1 MSYTKVSNILD
12 VQYWING
19 TKKNIVRIYSGT
31 QKIWE
36 KIREIIT
43 DKQNLSATKYTDKYL
58 RYNCDFSSC
67 SNLTASFNNNTV
79 ITNLTLDNTAD
90 VKVWGSDNNTGAFSI
105 CKNLTSVKLATDNA
119 TSIAG
124 MFQSINGSTM
134 FNAKLTSIEFTTTKN
149 VTDYHSA
156 FRSEGNL
163 NSLKGIDFFSCVN
176 MDAMFYF
183 DGHSGIGNL
192 MTFTAKNF
200 GTQLSINGTTVQGF
214 NRLLNWG
221 AGSTEA
227 HNSVVDTL
235 YTYSYDRAAHGYTAL
250 VVKLSS
256 TTMNILTTAEKA
268 AITAK
273 GYTLTT

>member
-1 MSYTKVSNILD
+1 MNNIKVSNILD

-19 TKKNIVRIYSGT
+19 TKKNIVRIYSGS

-43 DKQNLSATKYTDKYL
+43 DKQILSVTKYTDKYL
-58 RYNCDFSSC
+58 RYNCDFSKCTDLTNSFNYNSTI
-67 SNLTASFNNNTV
+67 SNL
-79 ITNLTLDNTAD
+79 ILDNTGY
-90 VKVWGSDNNTGAFSI
+90 VKVWGGDNNTGAFSI

-124 MFQSINGSTM
+124 TFQSINGATM
-134 FNAKLTSIEFTTTKN
+134 YNTKLTTIEFTTTKN

-163 NSLKGIDFFSCVN
+163 NSLKGIDFLSCSN
-176 MDAMFYF
+176 MDAMFYY
-183 DGHSGIGNL
+183 DGHSGIENL
-192 MTFTAKNF
+192 KTFFVKNF
-200 GTQLSINGTTVQGF
+200 GTQLSINGTTVHGF
-214 NRLLNWG
+214 NHLLNWG
-221 AGSTEA
+221 VGSTEA

-235 YTYSYDRAAHGYTAL
+235 YTYSYDRAAHGYSAL
-250 VVKLSS
+250 VVKLSP
-256 TTMNILTTAEKA
+256 TTMNILTTSEKA
-268 AITAK
+268 EITAK

>member
-1 MSYTKVSNILD
+1 MNNIKVSNILD

-19 TKKNIVRIYSGT
+19 TKKNIVRIYSGS

-43 DKQNLSATKYTDKYL
+43 DKQSLIATKYTDKYL
-58 RYNCDFSSC
+58 SYNCDFSSC
-67 SNLTASFNNNTV
+67 TDLTNSFNGNSTISNL
-79 ITNLTLDNTAD
+79 ILDNTGN
-90 VKVWGSDNNTGAFSI
+90 VKVWGNGDDNGAFSR
-105 CKNLTSVKLATDNA
+105 CPNLISVKINTDNA
-119 TSIAG
+119 ISFDGIFDTSDY
-124 MFQSINGSTM
+124 FSYYNK
-134 FNAKLTSIEFTTTKN
+134 NLTSIEFSTTKN
-149 VTDYHSA
+149 VTEYHSA
-156 FRSEGNL
+156 FRSETNL
-163 NSLKGIDFFSCVN
+163 TSLKGIDFFSCVN
-176 MDAMFYF
+176 IDAIFYY
-183 DGHSGIGNL
+183 DGRSGIGNL

-200 GTQLSINGTTVQGF
+200 GTQPNIRSTNVNGF
-214 NRLLNWG
+214 NNLFNWG
-221 AGSTEA
+221 VGSTEA

-235 YTYSYDRAAHGYTAL
+235 YTYSFDRAAHGYTAL